1 MIGASVMINLFALVS
16 SLYIM
21 TVYDCVIPN
30 NVTESLFALT
40 LIVIVV
46 MAFDFILKTC
56 RGIFVDHA
64 GSEIDKRVSSD
75 LFDKISRQM
84 SACRNRRRGRWP
96 IPCVISKC

>member
-1 MIGASVMINLFALVS
+1 MQ
-16 SLYIM
+16 
-21 TVYDCVIPN
+21 
-30 NVTESLFALT
+30 TESLFALT

-75 LFDKISRQM
+75 LFDKISRHDVSM
-84 SACRNRRRGRWP
+84 SKQATGRWP